1 MGDRFQHLFDSLAD
15 EVVVL
20 DRDLRITYA
29 NPAWIRRVGLLPS
42 QVQGQTCY
50 QILLGASTPCTVE
63 TCTVQQAFRT
73 GQSHRGT
80 CEAYRQLNNVQNPD
94 ATASPVLDDQGTV
107 TEVVLC
113 LSLPLIE
120 SLPDAVRTPAMLH
133 RERVQHPYADAFR
146 EALLVTRS
154 GEDLQAILD
163 VILDQLRRVVDYDSA
178 SIMRIGD
185 MAAQIV
191 AGRGFPPGLKLD
203 ELAIPLTTEKIA
215 WMQQTRQPMVIH
227 DVQRDP
233 EWMAI
238 PGTEYIRSWIGAP
251 LLGRERLIG
260 FLTLDK
266 SEIGY
271 YRPEDA
277 ELAMPFA
284 NQAAVIIEN
293 TQLLEAERRRSAQ
306 LELISSIGE
315 RILSILDREAL
326 LDYVVEAVQSQFG
339 YYYVDVF
346 LTDPT
351 GKYVVL
357 QATSNVDW
365 SLEQSGP
372 ALRFRIGKEGI
383 TGHVAA
389 TRQAY
394 LANDV
399 HKDPLYIP
407 DPYLTK
413 TRSELAVPIKA
424 GDRVLGVLDL
434 NSVQPN
440 AFTHDDLFVAQ
451 SLADQLAIGLENA
464 QSHQKSEHYAG
475 EVAER
480 AERLALVNRI
490 SMAVSSTLDLDQILR
505 TAVREMARVFGV
517 RQSGIVL
524 FDERAE
530 YGRVAAEYQET
541 PDGTA
546 EVVRIPLADNP
557 SLERVIATRQALAIT
572 DARSDPLAASIRDV
586 VETRNIQS
594 ILIVPLIAKGE
605 VIGTIGLD
613 AISKPRVF
621 APEEIDLAQTI
632 ANQIAVAVEN
642 ARLFSAEAHRRREA
656 ETLQKATLALSTT
669 LDLQEIFGVILSEL
683 QRVVPYDSASVQ
695 QVKGDRLELIG
706 GHGFPNMEE
715 LLGIDFEL
723 AGTDN
728 PNQEVVRQQA
738 PVILEDAPAQYEEFK
753 REPHSQA
760 GIRSWMGV
768 PLLFGDKLIGMIA
781 LDKQEP
787 GFYNEEH
794 ARLAMAFAAQAAIA
808 IENSRLYE
816 ETQQRLRDLEVLFV
830 TSAAFST
837 SLHMDRV
844 LHITA
849 EQITQALSSE
859 GCAISSWDREQDTL
873 TTLLDYSIAPEW
885 WDSIAQGMVYPLR
898 EYPATR
904 KVLTSRQPLAIR
916 ASDPSADAAE
926 RTWMRKEHVRSLLLV
941 PMIVRDEVFGLL
953 ELMEGQTE
961 REFTPTEIHLCQ
973 TLANQAAAA
982 LDNAR
987 LFQEVETRAREME
1000 ALAKVGVATTTL
1012 DLDEVLDTVAENALQ
1027 AVQAEISSVYLLD
1040 KDRKQLNPWS
1050 VRGWHQEE
1058 LEQADFALGEG
1069 TIGQVAQSGEAL
1081 IVDDVSTD
1089 SVFVAKSD
1097 AARWIHSTLTVPLT
1111 VKGNVIGTLEV
1122 CNKVGVGRFTE
1133 SDQRLLSAFA
1143 AQAGVVIENA
1153 RLYQE
1158 VSLHLEEV
1166 LLLNQVAL
1174 AATATLNFDQVV
1186 RHGLAAL
1193 LGTRNFERVN
1203 MLLVDEARGDL
1214 WLHPALAGSDL
1225 FPQRADFR
1233 IPLGKGI
1240 TGYVAQTGK
1249 PLRVADVRREDRY
1262 LAGYSDTLS
1271 ELCVPLRAGDR
1282 TIGVLDVQSTQLD
1295 AFSDNDERL
1304 LTTLASQLSTV
1315 LDNARLFEETQQR
1328 VRDLTALTQVS
1339 LALNEAKDLS
1349 TVLDIVLEQALT
1361 LLGSQEGSIILIDP
1375 PEGDKLRIVAERG
1388 LGAEVVEAFNRR
1400 PVHKHEGTY
1409 RRALQSG
1416 RIVEVSETASD
1427 PDFLHD
1433 VGSQATEVTNV
1444 PLVTEDGAIGV
1455 IAAEGLP
1462 PDDTTRQLLSAL
1474 ADMAAV
1480 AIEKERLHQE
1490 TTTRLSEVSTL
1501 YTLSAQITSSLSLSI
1516 VLESI
1521 VTILKLTLD
1530 CRACSIFL
1538 IDATGEYLV
1547 LEAASSQ
1554 AQEWEG
1560 VARMKIGEGVSGKV
1574 IAERRSIYI
1583 PDTHAESDFLFFGR
1597 DIRSLLVVPLIVRD
1611 KAIGTLSID
1620 DFRANAFH
1628 DEVRLL
1634 TIAAAQ
1640 AAVAIENARLHESLQ
1655 NSYVEL
1661 EKSYNEPRQLDKMKS
1676 EFVQNI
1682 SHELRTPLTFIK
1694 GYVELLRD
1702 GEMGE
1707 LDEEQLGALDIVAKK
1722 AEALSRLVDDIISLQ
1737 QAERRRRQFSS
1748 FSLSEL
1754 GHEAVRSAQASA
1766 MELGISLYDEIPDG
1780 LPHVFGDRARIGQVF
1795 DNLLQNA
1802 LKFSDAGGSITV
1814 RMRERGVFIRTEV
1827 EDTGIGI
1834 PPEQMSRI
1842 FDRFYQ
1848 VDGTPTRRF
1857 GGTGLGLA
1865 IVKQIVETHGGQVD
1879 VESKVGEGSLFSFT
1893 IPQANPKNPP
1903 ENSLPTPD
1911 SGALFALEEEG

>member
-29 NPAWIRRVGLLPS
+29 NPAWLRRVGLLSP

-50 QILLGASTPCTVE
+50 QVLLGAAAPCAAEV
-63 TCTVQQAFRT
+63 CSVQQAFRT
-73 GQSHRGT
+73 GQPHRGA
-80 CEAYRQLNNVQNPD
+80 CEAYDQLID
-94 ATASPVLDDQGTV
+94 AQTLSTTASPVLDEQGIV
-107 TEVVLC
+107 SEVVLS
-113 LSLPLIE
+113 LSLPMTEFLQ
-120 SLPDAVRTPAMLH
+120 DNAQTPTMFQ
-133 RERVQHPYADAFR
+133 RKRRQQRSVDAFR
-146 EALLVTRS
+146 ETLLVTKS
-154 GEDLQAILD
+154 GQGLQAILD
-163 VILDQLRRVVDYDSA
+163 AILDQLRRIVDYDCA
-178 SIMRIGD
+178 SIMRTGD
-185 MAAQIV
+185 TEARII
-191 AGRGFPPGLKLD
+191 AGRGFAPDKQLD
-203 ELAIPLTTEKIA
+203 ELKIPLTTEKIV
-215 WMQQTRQPMVIH
+215 WIQQAQQPMVIH
-227 DVQRDP
+227 DVQLDP
-233 EWMAI
+233 EWIPI
-238 PGTEYIRSWIGAP
+238 PGTEHIRSWIGAP
-251 LLGRERLIG
+251 LLGQERLIG
-260 FLTLDK
+260 FLTLGK
-266 SEIGY
+266 SEPGHY
-271 YRPEDA
+271 QPEDT
-277 ELAMPFA
+277 ELVTAFA
-284 NQAAVIIEN
+284 NQTAIVI
-293 TQLLEAERRRSAQ
+293 
-306 LELISSIGE
+306 
-315 RILSILDREAL
+315 
-326 LDYVVEAVQSQFG
+326 
-339 YYYVDVF
+339 
-346 LTDPT
+346 
-351 GKYVVL
+351 
-357 QATSNVDW
+357 
-365 SLEQSGP
+365 
-372 ALRFRIGKEGI
+372 
-383 TGHVAA
+383 
-389 TRQAY
+389 
-394 LANDV
+394 
-399 HKDPLYIP
+399 
-407 DPYLTK
+407 
-413 TRSELAVPIKA
+413 
-424 GDRVLGVLDL
+424 
-434 NSVQPN
+434 
-440 AFTHDDLFVAQ
+440 
-451 SLADQLAIGLENA
+451 ENA

-505 TAVREMARVFGV
+505 TAVREMAQVFGV
-517 RQSGIVL
+517 RQSGIIL
-524 FDERAE
+524 FDEQTE
-530 YGRVAAEYQET
+530 YGRVAAEYQES

-546 EVVRIPLADNP
+546 QVVRIPLTNNP
-557 SLERVIATRQALAIT
+557 SLEQVIATRQPLAIT
-572 DARSDPLAASIRDV
+572 DAQSDPLAASIREV
-586 VETRNIQS
+586 VETRNIES
-594 ILIVPLIAKGE
+594 ILIVPLITKGE

-613 AISKPRVF
+613 AINKPRVF
-621 APEEIDLAQTI
+621 TPEEIDLAQTI
-632 ANQIAVAVEN
+632 ANQIATAVEN

-683 QRVVPYDSASVQ
+683 QQVVPYDSASVQ

-706 GHGFPNMEE
+706 GHGFPNLEE
-715 LLGIDFEL
+715 LLGIGFEL

-728 PNQEVVRQQA
+728 PNQEVMRTQA
-738 PVILEDAPAQYEEFK
+738 PVILDDAPARYEKFR

-768 PLLFGDKLIGMIA
+768 PLLFGDKSIGMIA

-787 GFYNEEH
+787 GFYTKEH

-808 IENSRLYE
+808 IENSRLYK
-816 ETQQRLRDLEVLFV
+816 ETQQQLRDLEVLFV
-830 TSAAFST
+830 TSAALST
-837 SLHMDRV
+837 SLDMDRV

-859 GCAISSWDREQDTL
+859 GCAISIWDRDRDTL
-873 TTLLDYSIAPEW
+873 TTLLDYSVAPEW
-885 WDSIAQGMVYPLR
+885 WDGVAPGTTYPLS

-904 KVLTSRQPLAIR
+904 NVLTSRQPLAIR
-916 ASDPSADAAE
+916 ASDASADVAE

-953 ELMEGQTE
+953 ELMEGEIE
-961 REFTPTEIHLCQ
+961 RAFTATEIHLCQ

-1000 ALAKVGVATTTL
+1000 ALASVGVATTTL
-1012 DLDEVLDTVAENALQ
+1012 DLDKVLDTIAENALQ

-1040 KDRKQLNPWS
+1040 RDRKQLSPWS
-1050 VRGWHQEE
+1050 VRGRHQVE
-1058 LEQADFALGEG
+1058 LERADFALGEG
-1069 TIGQVAQSGEAL
+1069 TIGQVAQSGAAL
-1081 IVDDVSTD
+1081 IVDDVTAD
-1089 SVFVAKSD
+1089 SVFVAKSN
-1097 AARWIHSTLTVPLT
+1097 AARWINNTLTVPLT

-1122 CNKVGVGRFTE
+1122 CNKVGGGRFTE

-1143 AQAGVVIENA
+1143 AQAGIVIENA
-1153 RLYQE
+1153 RLYHE

-1186 RHGLAAL
+1186 HHGLAAL

-1203 MLLVDEARGDL
+1203 MLLVDEAKGDL
-1214 WLHPALAGSDL
+1214 WLHPAFVGSDL

-1233 IPLGKGI
+1233 IPLEEGI
-1240 TGYVAQTGK
+1240 TGHVVQTGK
-1249 PLRVADVRREDRY
+1249 PLRVADVRQDDRY
-1262 LAGYSDTLS
+1262 LAGYPDTLS

-1282 TIGVLDVQSTQLD
+1282 IIGVLDVQSTQLN

-1339 LALNEAKDLS
+1339 LALNEAKDLN

-1361 LLGSQEGSIILIDP
+1361 LLGSREGSIILIDP
-1375 PEGDKLRIVAERG
+1375 PEGDRLRIVAERG
-1388 LGAEVVEAFNRR
+1388 LGAEIAEAFNRR
-1400 PVHKHEGTY
+1400 PVYKHEGTY

-1444 PLVTEDGAIGV
+1444 PLVTEDGALGV

-1462 PDDTTRQLLSAL
+1462 PDDTARQLLSAL

-1501 YTLSAQITSSLSLSI
+1501 YTLSAQITSSLSLST

-1538 IDATGEYLV
+1538 IDATREYLV

-1560 VARMKIGEGVSGKV
+1560 VARMRIGEGVSGKV
-1574 IAERRSIYI
+1574 IAERRSIYV

-1620 DFRANAFH
+1620 DFKPNAFH

-1661 EKSYNEPRQLDKMKS
+1661 EKSYNELRQLDKMKS

-1702 GEMGE
+1702 GEMGK
-1707 LDEEQLGALDIVAKK
+1707 LDAEQLGALDIVAKK

-1737 QAERRRRQFSS
+1737 QAERRRRQFAS

-1766 MELGISLYDEIPDG
+1766 MDLGITLCDEIPDN
-1780 LPHVFGDRARIGQVF
+1780 LPHVFGDRARLGQVF

-1814 RMRERGVFIRTEV
+1814 RMREQGVFICTEV

-1834 PPEQMSRI
+1834 PPEKMSRI

-1893 IPQANPKNPP
+1893 IPQANPKSLSQ
-1903 ENSLPTPD
+1903 NSLKISVSEKEEPSSGTP
-1911 SGALFALEEEG
+1911 STLEGRSSFGNGS